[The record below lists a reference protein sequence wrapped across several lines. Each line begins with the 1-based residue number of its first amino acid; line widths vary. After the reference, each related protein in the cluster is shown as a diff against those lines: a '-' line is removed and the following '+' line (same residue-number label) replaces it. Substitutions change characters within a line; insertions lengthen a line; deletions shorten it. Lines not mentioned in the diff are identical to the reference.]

1 MDKKIGIAAILMISL
16 VIMAF
21 GSFRGSENGLFG
33 SDVHTQEFNY
43 EPAVVLE
50 LFTSQGCSS
59 CPPADALLQKVKE
72 EFPEQVYALSYHV
85 DYWDYIGWK
94 DPYGD
99 SKFTN
104 KQREYNIKFKNRS
117 NYTPQLVVNG
127 QEHCVGSNSSQVYAS
142 IDRYKSLKQP
152 NRISLVDVKTENGTV
167 SFDYI
172 VGGKP
177 DGKNIRVILVLNER
191 STVVKKGENRNRT
204 LTHSTIVVAEK
215 QVTLNAAEGAA
226 SIRIPEIVNKD
237 EAISLYV
244 LLEDTAYTI
253 TAAARHKIERG

>member
-1 MDKKIGIAAILMISL
+1 MDKKIGITAILMISL

-21 GSFRGSENGLFG
+21 NSIAGDENRPFASY
-33 SDVHTQEFNY
+33 SDTPEFNY

-59 CPPADALLQKVKE
+59 CPPADALLQKVNE

-99 SKFTN
+99 SKFAN

-127 QEHCVGSNSSQVYAS
+127 LEHCVGSNSSQVYAS

-172 VGGKP
+172 VGGKL
-177 DGKNIRVILVLNER
+177 DGKNVRVILVLNER
-191 STVVKKGENRNRT
+191 KTIVNRGENKNRT
-204 LTHSTIVVAEK
+204 LTNSNIVVAEK
-215 QVTLNAAEGAA
+215 RVTLNTAEGAT

-237 EAISLYV
+237 EEISLYV
-244 LLEDTAYTI
+244 LIEDTAYTI
-253 TAAARHKIERG
+253 TAAARHKIARG